1 MSGRPQRRTEVAV
14 AVNTRRRHQGGE
26 AIEQLERGEDQR
38 ATGAG
43 AGLSVRFGVRV
54 TLVTA
59 NTAPSQLASRL
70 T

>member
-1 MSGRPQRRTEVAV
+1 MSVALI
-14 AVNTRRRHQGGE
+14 A
-26 AIEQLERGEDQR
+26 
-38 ATGAG
+38 
-43 AGLSVRFGVRV
+43 SVRFVKGGEKITVPAPSTEPGFLGV